1 MFGSNQLVRTSC
13 KLCQPGGGLRH
24 CSNLMGGSATLCYRG
39 IGRLTTTLMRCP
51 HPSYKRLPPSHHSPH
66 HRVTASGLKCC
77 KTRGCGSIKPYHAC
91 LPCLMQCASF
101 KRFRHYEPSHDY
113 LLVLL
118 RCTSISVKRAC
129 EIWSH
134 QSLIWQI
141 GKPAAKHEAA
151 MSQDL
156 WFNAIVLQR
165 MGYCFLFSFDKLC
178 FFWLSGKSGYL

>member
-1 MFGSNQLVRTSC
+1 MPAWRGTPPL
-13 KLCQPGGGLRH
+13 LQPYGGL
-24 CSNLMGGSATLCYRG
+24 S
-39 IGRLTTTLMRCP
+39 
-51 HPSYKRLPPSHHSPH
+51 HPLLQGNWQANHNPYEVPPPLLQEVTPVPPQLH

-165 MGYCFLFSFDKLC
+165 MRYCFLFSF
-178 FFWLSGKSGYL
+178 

>member
-1 MFGSNQLVRTSC
+1 MFGSNQIVRTSC

-51 HPSYKRLPPSHHSPH
+51 HPSYKRLPPSHHSLH

-101 KRFRHYEPSHDY
+101 KRFRHYQPCHDY
-113 LLVLL
+113 LLILL
-118 RCTSISVKRAC
+118 RCTSISVKRPYMWDLVAS
-129 EIWSH
+129 ISY
-134 QSLIWQI
+134 LADY
-141 GKPAAKHEAA
+141 PA
-151 MSQDL
+151 MS
-156 WFNAIVLQR
+156 F
-165 MGYCFLFSFDKLC
+165 FLYVDK
-178 FFWLSGKSGYL
+178 